1 MSRNTSTRQRLYGVI
16 RWGTVLG
23 ALLLTVASSR
33 SAAAQ
38 TPQARALLPGVD
50 GAILLDTLGLPF
62 PIHGSRDSIFTAL
75 ESVFKELK
83 IPVETRDPRTG
94 LLHNLNADISKRI
107 GNIPLSRY
115 LDCGRGFSGDNANFY
130 QVTLAI
136 SAWVDPPR
144 GEPQRL
150 QVAIAA
156 SGRDPAGSRT
166 GWVQCTSKG
175 TLEKLVADKVQ
186 ALLSPAH

>member
-1 MSRNTSTRQRLYGVI
+1 MTRGRQGAVAI
-16 RWGTVLG
+16 AG
-23 ALLLTVASSR
+23 ALLLTVAAAR
-33 SAAAQ
+33 DAAAQ
-38 TPQARALLPGVD
+38 TPQARAVLPGID

-62 PIHGSRDSIFTAL
+62 PIHGNRDSIFVAL

-83 IPVETRDPRTG
+83 IPVETRDPRKG
-94 LLHNLNADISKRI
+94 LLHNLNADVSKRI
-107 GNIPLSRY
+107 GNVPLSRY

-136 SAWVDPPR
+136 SAWVDPPM
-144 GEPQRL
+144 GEPKQL

-156 SGRDPAGSRT
+156 AGRDPAGSRT

-175 TLEKLVADKVQ
+175 SLEKLVADKVQ

>member
-1 MSRNTSTRQRLYGVI
+1 MTRPRARRVRPIAALA
-16 RWGTVLG
+16 LG
-23 ALLLTVASSR
+23 LLLTAGAASQ
-33 SAAAQ
+33 APAQ
-38 TPQARALLPGVD
+38 APQARALLPGVD

-62 PIHGSRDSIFTAL
+62 PIHGSRDSIFVAL
-75 ESVFKELK
+75 ERVFAELK
-83 IPVETRDPRTG
+83 IPVETRDPRKG
-94 LLHNLNADISKRI
+94 LLHNLNADVSKRI
-107 GNIPLSRY
+107 GNVPLSRY

-136 SAWVDPPR
+136 SAWVDPPT
-144 GEPQRL
+144 GEPRLL

-175 TLEKLVADKVQ
+175 SLEKLVADKVQ
-186 ALLSPAH
+186 TLVSHTP